1 MNQGKAVPKSGEG
14 YKNAQNPMIMAANA
28 ESPTHSGHSSLHSIG
43 SLCSQ
48 HSMQSI
54 VRIEEALDRAA
65 ARARALDG
73 FDMPIENEAQ
83 RHASDVQA
91 LMQAGCSAACA
102 KFARFEVKAMSAG
115 KSPPAAAG
123 GAAAQQAAA
132 TSDPFARVEVK
143 AMSAGKSP
151 PAAAG
156 GEAAQQAAATSDP
169 TCLPDYVLSSVAHSK
184 FLHMKERARRCEE
197 RTVPCAAATAEGT
210 DSGSQKRSLPS
221 AKRTRR
227 GETCAGLDERDEHS
241 GAGKGASSEC
251 ASPSKRARHQP
262 PSP

>member
-102 KFARFEVKAMSAG
+102 KFARF
-115 KSPPAAAG
+115 
-123 GAAAQQAAA
+123 
-132 TSDPFARVEVK
+132 EVK